1 MPQVLDFDSNVYLS
15 ITLSSGTSFFSA
27 PSSLAGIHSS
37 LVYQGQ
43 IGALPD
49 VQLYSIPKSN
59 RIQEEVLNMLRAKEG
74 VVRADIVQTPQ
85 KRPKRGEV

>member
-15 ITLSSGTSFFSA
+15 VTLSSGTSFFSA
-27 PSSLAGIHSS
+27 PSSLTGIHSS

-59 RIQEEVLNMLRAKEG
+59 RIEEVLNMLRAKEG
-74 VVRADIVQTPQ
+74 VVRVDIVQTPQ
-85 KRPKRGEV
+85 KRPKRDEV